1 MPAKK
6 KTPAPRK
13 PPKSITP
20 PVPVNPVPAPVT
32 KSVPDKPIV
41 SAAKAVPPAPLE
53 KPYAPPQ
60 PLTPD
65 DERTWGMVS
74 HLSTLLN
81 LFTGFGGPIAALIIY
96 LVYKDRSR
104 FVAYHSLQALIFQL
118 IWWFGGGVLIGLM
131 WAIVGAL
138 SAVLVG
144 IVLIPIA
151 LICTPVF
158 ALLPLGAV
166 VYGIV
171 GAVQTSQGQDFK
183 YWLVGDWVRG
193 TLTGS

>member
-6 KTPAPRK
+6 KAN
-13 PPKSITP
+13 P
-20 PVPVNPVPAPVT
+20 PVEAIVPPLEPTLPDPKPEPPIPPVSPVP
-32 KSVPDKPIV
+32 
-41 SAAKAVPPAPLE
+41 
-53 KPYAPPQ
+53 YNPPQ
-60 PLTPD
+60 SMAPG
-65 DERTWGMVS
+65 DERTWGMLA

-81 LFTGFGGPIAALIIY
+81 LVTGFGGPIAALIIY

-104 FVAYHSLQALIFQL
+104 FVAYHALQAMVFQL
-118 IWWFGGGVLIGLM
+118 IWWYGGGVLIGLM

-144 IVLIPIA
+144 IVLIPFA
-151 LICTPVF
+151 VLCTPVF
-158 ALLPLGAV
+158 ALLPLGAII
-166 VYGIV
+166 YSIV

-193 TLTGS
+193 TLTGV